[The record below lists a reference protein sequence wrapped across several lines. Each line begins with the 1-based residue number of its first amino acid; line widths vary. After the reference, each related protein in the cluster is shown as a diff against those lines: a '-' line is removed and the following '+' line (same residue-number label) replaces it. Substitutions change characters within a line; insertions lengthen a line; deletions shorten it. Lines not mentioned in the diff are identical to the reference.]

1 MAAQN
6 KFVHLQL
13 HSRRFLQKST
23 NYFQECN
30 IFPKSKVSSKMSKG
44 SLLVVVR
51 GRGTV
56 GGDVKELLVIFINH
70 VFVGVFQYDS
80 GTPKH
85 VLELK
90 TSLKIL
96 DFAQKN

>member
-1 MAAQN
+1 MARDSYQIR
-6 KFVHLQL
+6 K
-13 HSRRFLQKST
+13 
-23 NYFQECN
+23 
-30 IFPKSKVSSKMSKG
+30 
-44 SLLVVVR
+44 
-51 GRGTV
+51 
-56 GGDVKELLVIFINH
+56 GDVKELLGFFINY